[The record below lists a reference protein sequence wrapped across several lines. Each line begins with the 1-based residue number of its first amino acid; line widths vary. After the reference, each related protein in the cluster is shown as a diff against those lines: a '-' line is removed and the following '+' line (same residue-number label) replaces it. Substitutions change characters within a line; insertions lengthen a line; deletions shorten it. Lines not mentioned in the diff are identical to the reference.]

1 MTYKLLTAAL
11 AKPVKVD
18 VGGGFDGGPEGGYV
32 PQMSTADAQRWKA
45 KQFNLGK
52 ENARIELRKTFT
64 GVNNGQGSTQ
74 VTMFVALDGWDF
86 AAKHEHRSA
95 RTTTSDWFHNDTRG
109 LNVRMSMNG
118 PLLMTFDQF
127 REIEQIVFEAE
138 LYLKEAK
145 AAADAKA

>member
-11 AKPVKVD
+11 AKPTKVD

-32 PQMSTADAQRWKA
+32 PQMSTTDAQRWKA

-52 ENARIELRKTFT
+52 ENARIELRKTFS

-86 AAKHEHRSA
+86 ASKSEHRTAANADSG
-95 RTTTSDWFHNDTRG
+95 WFHNDTRG

-145 AAADAKA
+145 AAANSG

>member
-1 MTYKLLTAAL
+1 MTYRLLDFT
-11 AKPVKVD
+11 KPAKVD

-32 PQMSTADAQRWKA
+32 PQMGKADAERWKA
-45 KQFNLGK
+45 KQFNIGK

-86 AAKHEHRSA
+86 AAKHEYRRA
-95 RTTTSDWFHNDTRG
+95 KQAGDNWFHNDTQG

-118 PLLMTFDQF
+118 PLLMSFEQF
-127 REIEQIVFEAE
+127 AEINEIVE
-138 LYLKEAK
+138 EAK
-145 AAADAKA
+145 RYMTENLKKDS

>member
-32 PQMSTADAQRWKA
+32 PQMGAADAQRWKA

-64 GVNNGQGSTQ
+64 GINNGQGSTQ
-74 VTMFVALDGWDF
+74 VTMFVALDGWDY
-86 AAKHEHRSA
+86 AAKYEA
-95 RTTTSDWFHNDTRG
+95 RTENVKGEWFHTDTRG

-145 AAADAKA
+145 AAAAAKA